1 MAERRRG
8 DYPGGMTT
16 TQTLTRPP
24 AIGGLIAR
32 WRKGRRLSQLDL
44 ALESGISSRHLSF
57 IETGRARPSRDM
69 VLRLCGVL
77 AVPLRDRNNL
87 LLAAGFAP
95 VYRETALDAP
105 EMAEVMSAVRLMLRR
120 HEPFP
125 AVAFDSGW
133 NVVMANTA
141 YAGMLNALLPAS
153 TPPVTALA
161 LTPKPRPNILRLLCH
176 PDGARRLLAN
186 WEETTRAVLAR
197 ARREVLR
204 DGDAGRRALLA
215 EVSAYPGVPAPD
227 PRELDGAQV
236 GLVVPAEVRT
246 PAGTMR
252 FLTTI
257 ATLGTAED
265 ITLQELRIESFHPVE
280 DAAA

>member
-1 MAERRRG
+1 MT
-8 DYPGGMTT
+8 PTT
-16 TQTLTRPP
+16 TQTRINQPP
-24 AIGGLIAR
+24 TIGGLISH

-57 IETGRARPSRDM
+57 IETGRTRPSRDM

-105 EMAEVMSAVRLMLRR
+105 EMAEILSAVRMILRR
-120 HEPFP
+120 HEPYP
-125 AVAFDSGW
+125 AVAFNAGW
-133 NVVMANTA
+133 DVVMANTA
-141 YAGMLNALLPAS
+141 YAGMVNALLP
-153 TPPVTALA
+153 PGHALLPT
-161 LTPKPRPNILRLLCH
+161 LTLVDKPRPNILRMLCR
-176 PDGARRLLAN
+176 PEGARNLIAN
-186 WEETTRAVLAR
+186 WEETTRAVMAR

-215 EVSAYPGVPAPD
+215 EVMGYPGVPGPD

-236 GLVVPAEVRT
+236 GLIVPVEIRG
-246 PAGTMR
+246 PAGTQR
-252 FLTTI
+252 LLSTI